1 MGGITLELLVRG
13 SGKEWRPDPGGH
25 CEPGSGPEPMESGA
39 QSRDGGPLGQGSRG
53 PRGMGTEV
61 GSLGGAAGGV
71 ETFTLAGWLWAL
83 WGRVRG

>member
-1 MGGITLELLVRG
+1 MVSFEYVC
-13 SGKEWRPDPGGH
+13 SGKGWRPDSGGH

-61 GSLGGAAGGV
+61 GSLGGAPGGC
-71 ETFTLAGWLWAL
+71 TDLHLS
-83 WGRVRG
+83 